1 MTVLIVAGGEID
13 KEFTKSYI
21 KYIDNHALYIIACD
35 KGYEACEA
43 LGITPKV
50 LVGDFDSVDDA
61 AQNRAKSAGIEM
73 VKLNPIKD
81 DTDVE
86 VALNHAFSV
95 TNPGDEIYMIGCTG
109 GRLDHTIGN
118 FHLMGMGAKC
128 ERAVI
133 IVDSHNHIEMITPG
147 ETYVVEPETQFGKYV
162 SVFPFMGPVTGLTM
176 TGFKYPVTNKT
187 LEGFDTLTVS
197 NEVKTSSYAEITIE
211 SGYLIVMETR
221 D

>member
-13 KEFTKSYI
+13 KEFAASYI
-21 KYIDNHALYIIACD
+21 KYIDNHALYVIACD
-35 KGYEACEA
+35 KGYEACES
-43 LGITPKV
+43 LHITPKV

-61 AQNRAKSAGIEM
+61 AQNRAKAAGIEM
-73 VKLNPIKD
+73 IKLNPIKD

-95 TNPGDEIYMIGCTG
+95 TNPGDEIYMLGCTG

-133 IVDSHNHIEMITPG
+133 IVDSHNYIEMITPG
-147 ETYVVEPETQFGKYV
+147 ETYIVEPETQFGKYV

-176 TGFKYPVTNKT
+176 TGFKYSVTNKT

>member
-1 MTVLIVAGGEID
+1 
-13 KEFTKSYI
+13 
-21 KYIDNHALYIIACD
+21 
-35 KGYEACEA
+35 
-43 LGITPKV
+43 
-50 LVGDFDSVDDA
+50 
-61 AQNRAKSAGIEM
+61 M

-176 TGFKYPVTNKT
+176 TGFKYSVTNKT

>member
-1 MTVLIVAGGEID
+1 MTVLIVAGGELD
-13 KEFTKSYI
+13 KEFAKSYI

-43 LGITPKV
+43 LGIVPKIV
-50 LVGDFDSVDDA
+50 VGDFDSAEDA
-61 AQNRAKSAGIEM
+61 AVKRAKAAGIETLE
-73 VKLNPIKD
+73 LNPIKD

-86 VALNHAFSV
+86 AALNHAFSV
-95 TNPGDEIYMIGCTG
+95 TQQGDEIYMLGCTG

-118 FHLMGMGAKC
+118 FHLMGMGAKHQ
-128 ERAVI
+128 RAVI

-147 ETYVVEPETQFGKYV
+147 ETCIVEPDTQFGKYV

-176 TGFKYPVTNKT
+176 TGFKYSVTNKT

-197 NEVKTSSYAEITIE
+197 NEVKSSSYAEITIE

>member
-13 KEFTKSYI
+13 KEFASSYI
-21 KYIDNHALYIIACD
+21 KYIDNHALYVIACD

-43 LGITPKV
+43 LHITPKV

-61 AQNRAKSAGIEM
+61 AQNRAKAAGIEM
-73 VKLNPIKD
+73 IKLNPIKD

-95 TNPGDEIYMIGCTG
+95 TNPGDEIYMLGCTG

-133 IVDSHNHIEMITPG
+133 IVDSHNYIEMITPG
-147 ETYVVEPETQFGKYV
+147 ETYIVEPETQFGKYI

-176 TGFKYPVTNKT
+176 TGFKYSVTNKT

>member
-13 KEFTKSYI
+13 KEFAKSYI

-35 KGYEACEA
+35 KGYEACES
-43 LGITPKV
+43 LHITPNV

-61 AQNRAKSAGIEM
+61 AQNRAKAAGIEM
-73 VKLNPIKD
+73 IKLNPIKD

-95 TNPGDEIYMIGCTG
+95 TNPGDEIYMLGCTG

-133 IVDSHNHIEMITPG
+133 IVDSHNYIEMITPG
-147 ETYVVEPETQFGKYV
+147 ETYIVEPETQFGKYI

-176 TGFKYPVTNKT
+176 TGFKYSVTNKT